1 MFSFNN
7 YKVNFKDKEGNT
19 SEEKKVNCTDKEI
32 LMNYR
37 IEDLFY
43 GHHSNYSLGR
53 FRIHGHSAYFLYI
66 FRVFKYL
73 YVAIYMDWT
82 IIFRHP
88 INFFVLVIFFSISVG
103 LLFVL
108 GFFIPVYSAGRYLLR
123 SKRNTVIASWKEI
136 LGKNKTQIIL

>member
-53 FRIHGHSAYFLYI
+53 FRIHGQAAYFLYI
-66 FRVFKYL
+66 LRVFKYL

-88 INFFVLVIFFSISVG
+88 INFFLLVTFFSVSIS
-103 LLFVL
+103 LLFVAGIFL
-108 GFFIPVYSAGRYLLR
+108 PIYSISRWFR
-123 SKRNTVIASWKEI
+123 SKRNTV
-136 LGKNKTQIIL
+136 